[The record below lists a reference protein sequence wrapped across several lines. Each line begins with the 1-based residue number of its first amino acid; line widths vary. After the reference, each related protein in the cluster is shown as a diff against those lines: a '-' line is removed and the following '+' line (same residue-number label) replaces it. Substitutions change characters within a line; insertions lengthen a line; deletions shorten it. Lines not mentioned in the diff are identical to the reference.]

1 MDSVPRINWV
11 TLGYK
16 EAPGIHER
24 FGVSKD
30 THLTMTALEAG
41 LDQIKQAAQESG
53 ILEMIVRRPGIRER
67 EILQEAEL
75 DTLVGLVGDNWRT
88 RGSSR
93 TADGS
98 AHPDM
103 QINIMSS
110 RVLDLVSGS
119 RERWHLAGDQLIVD
133 LDLSSANLPPGTKLD
148 LGAARLMITDQP
160 HTGCKKFVERFGA
173 DALRFISSPTGK
185 ILNLRGL
192 NSKVIH
198 GGKIR
203 VGDTLRKVN

>member
-1 MDSVPRINWV
+1 
-11 TLGYK
+11 
-16 EAPGIHER
+16 
-24 FGVSKD
+24 VSKD
-30 THLTMTALEAG
+30 TDLTMAALEAG
-41 LDQIKQAAQESG
+41 LDQIKQAPQELG

-75 DTLVGLVGDNWRT
+75 DTVVGLVGDNWHT

-93 TADGS
+93 TGDGS

-133 LDLSSANLPPGTKLD
+133 LDLSFANLPPGTMLD
-148 LGAARLMITDQP
+148 LGRARLMITDQP
-160 HTGCKKFVERFGA
+160 HTGCKKFVERFGV

-198 GGKIR
+198 GGMIR
-203 VGDTLRKVN
+203 VGDTLRKTN